1 MPTQKPPSSAYWM
14 ECARIRQQL
23 VRVAARRCVAP
34 TEPEDIVQEAIIR
47 GAEFD
52 RLDMDRVPQF
62 LTRLVTR
69 LCVDE
74 ARHNAVVKKM
84 ASHPRL
90 VPQSADDLVD
100 VVCDHAEAQWL
111 ASRLEAFS
119 PKDRKLVLMLTS
131 GFTRKE
137 IAEEL
142 GTTPQGTH
150 SALYRIRKKMVERYG

>member
-1 MPTQKPPSSAYWM
+1 
-14 ECARIRQQL
+14 
-23 VRVAARRCVAP
+23 
-34 TEPEDIVQEAIIR
+34 VQEAMIR

-52 RLDMDRVPQF
+52 RLDMNRVPQF

-69 LCVDE
+69 LCADG

-90 VPQSADDLVD
+90 IPQTADDLVD
-100 VVCDHAEAQWL
+100 IVCDHAEAQWL
-111 ASRLEAFS
+111 ASRLETFS
-119 PKDRKLVLMLTS
+119 VKDRKLVLMLTS

-150 SALYRIRKKMVERYG
+150 SALYRIRKKMVQHYG

>member
-1 MPTQKPPSSAYWM
+1 
-14 ECARIRQQL
+14 
-23 VRVAARRCVAP
+23 VAAPRCIAP
-34 TEPEDIVQEAIIR
+34 TEPEDIVQEAMIR

-52 RLDMDRVPQF
+52 RLDMGRLRPF

-69 LCVDE
+69 LCADE
-74 ARHNAVVKKM
+74 ARHNAVVRKM

-90 VPQSADDLVD
+90 VPQMADDLVD

-111 ASRLEAFS
+111 AARLKTFS
-119 PKDRKLVLMLTS
+119 VKDRKLVLMLTS

-150 SALYRIRKKMVERYG
+150 SALYRIRKKIVERCY

>member
-1 MPTQKPPSSAYWM
+1 M
-14 ECARIRQQL
+14 E
-23 VRVAARRCVAP
+23 
-34 TEPEDIVQEAIIR
+34 
-47 GAEFD
+47 
-52 RLDMDRVPQF
+52 RVPQF

-90 VPQSADDLVD
+90 IPQTADDLVD

-119 PKDRKLVLMLTS
+119 PKDRKLVLMLTN